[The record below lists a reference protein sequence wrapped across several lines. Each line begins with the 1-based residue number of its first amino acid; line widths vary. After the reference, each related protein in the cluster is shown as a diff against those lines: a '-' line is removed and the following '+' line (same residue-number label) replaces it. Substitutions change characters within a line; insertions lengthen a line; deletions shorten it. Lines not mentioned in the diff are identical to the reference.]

1 MKTKHRRNVVSYG
14 VDENWSVW
22 MFGKNFLD
30 STGRGKRGE
39 RLPSPYYNFRPASYE
54 NSAAAGKI
62 F

>member
-1 MKTKHRRNVVSYG
+1 MKTKHGRNVGSYG

-30 STGRGKRGE
+30 SSGRGKGGGGRMT
-39 RLPSPYYNFRPASYE
+39 SPYNNFRPALYE
-54 NSAAAGKI
+54 NSAGGKI